1 MGDFVSFSEY
11 RIFTREQI
19 MIFSLAY
26 SVKLTLKKQIIQYYF
41 QESKFETCWLS
52 KKKVEK
58 NAPKMVFWSNLVGS
72 CVVIG
77 TCACHYGWVTE
88 NNPKP
93 TLLFPL
99 VTVWHSLRMPQQW
112 GQIILKFKSG
122 KFPCPKVFTRK
133 SSDAVFLV
141 CTADTFQKW

>member
-1 MGDFVSFSEY
+1 
-11 RIFTREQI
+11 
-19 MIFSLAY
+19 MIFSLAL
-26 SVKLTLKKQIIQYYF
+26 SVKLTLKKLIIQYYF
-41 QESKFETCWLS
+41 KESKFETCWL
-52 KKKVEK
+52 KKVE
-58 NAPKMVFWSNLVGS
+58 KMVFWSNLVGS

-112 GQIILKFKSG
+112 SQIVLKFKSG
-122 KFPCPKVFTRK
+122 IFPCPKDFTRK
-133 SSDAVFLV
+133 SGDTLVSVVDRFRDKFCSLNVAKAVWSMKFHKG
-141 CTADTFQKW
+141 DQSS